1 MKTIDEIM
9 KEVHSLWRQGREK
22 EMAPLLEEAINLC
35 KLQNNNLK
43 LIELLNEYG
52 GCLRNLGEFDKAISA
67 IKESIEVYE
76 KSNLSTE
83 IAYATSIMNLANIY
97 REKKDYFNAEKYF
110 NISKSIFDKLGDK
123 SYSYV
128 GLLNN
133 FSLLYKEIGDYSSA
147 EKMQLES
154 IRILEKNSK
163 MNVPL
168 AISYNNLYEIQKLAK
183 SNNSSIENLKKA
195 EQILLKETGSN
206 HPLYASVLNNMADY
220 EFSNKNYNETLS
232 LYKKAL
238 EIVRTCYGE
247 KSEAFLSVSKNIDF
261 VEDFIKTLS
270 IKEPSC
276 SDLENNF
283 ETKKSDYITSNGID
297 YIKSEEIDYKNSNSK
312 RLTGLE
318 RAEIVAKY
326 TSEFIKVKYPDLYS
340 RICLALVGV
349 GSECLG
355 FDDEISEDH
364 DFSSRC
370 QLFLDDSDYKT
381 YKSDLESS
389 LKIFCK
395 DLESLTSNLKDV
407 NIEIMPISN
416 FYKYYTLFENGP
428 KTESEYRKVPMDL
441 LCVAT
446 NGKVFLDNL
455 GKFSEIRNRLLNFYP
470 EDIRLKKIAFQLNK
484 MAQSG
489 QYNYSRMIK
498 RGDTVAANIAQ
509 GEFVKHYLEFVHL
522 LNKKYMPF
530 YKWSYRNACSLE
542 FLGNF
547 TQENLKKLSEASI
560 YEKESL
566 IEEICLTV
574 VNTLNE
580 LGLSNSKIDFLT
592 YQAEEVRKNILNPS
606 LRNED
611 SWIE

>member
-67 IKESIEVYE
+67 IQESIDTYE
-76 KSNLSTE
+76 KSNLSNE

-97 REKKDYFNAEKYF
+97 REKKDYFNSEKYF
-110 NISKSIFDKLGDK
+110 NISKAIFDKLGDK

-133 FSLLYKEIGDYSSA
+133 FSLLYKAIGNYSAA
-147 EKMQLES
+147 EEMQLES
-154 IRILEKNSK
+154 IRILENNSK

-183 SNNSSIENLKKA
+183 SNNSSIENLRKA
-195 EQILLKETGSN
+195 EQILLKETGTN

-220 EFSNKNYNETLS
+220 EFSNKNYTEALS

-238 EIVRTCYGE
+238 EIVRACYGE

-270 IKEPSC
+270 IKEPSS
-276 SDLENNF
+276 SDFENDF
-283 ETKKSDYITSNGID
+283 KPKKFDCT
-297 YIKSEEIDYKNSNSK
+297 NSNSK

-318 RAEIVAKY
+318 IAEIVAKY
-326 TSEFIKVKYPDLYS
+326 TSEFIKAKYPDLYS

-407 NIEIMPISN
+407 NVEIMPIPN

-489 QYNYSRMIK
+489 QYNYNRMIK

-530 YKWSYRNACSLE
+530 YKWSYRSACSLE
-542 FLGNF
+542 ILGNF
-547 TQENLKKLSEASI
+547 TQKNLKKLSEASI
-560 YEKESL
+560 YEKESV

>member
-76 KSNLSTE
+76 KSNLSNE

-183 SNNSSIENLKKA
+183 SNSSSIENLKKA
-195 EQILLKETGSN
+195 EQILLKETGTD

-220 EFSNKNYNETLS
+220 EFSNKNYNEALS

-283 ETKKSDYITSNGID
+283 EKKKSDYITSNGID

-318 RAEIVAKY
+318 RAEIVTKY

-530 YKWSYRNACSLE
+530 YKWSYRSACSLE
-542 FLGNF
+542 ILGNF

-560 YEKESL
+560 YEKESI
-566 IEEICLTV
+566 IEKICLTV

-580 LGLSNSKIDFLT
+580 LGLSHSKIDFLT

>member
-67 IKESIEVYE
+67 IKESIKVYE
-76 KSNLSTE
+76 KSNLSNE

-183 SNNSSIENLKKA
+183 SNSSSIENLKKA
-195 EQILLKETGSN
+195 EQILLKETGTD

-220 EFSNKNYNETLS
+220 EFSNKNYNEALS

-270 IKEPSC
+270 IKEPSS

-381 YKSDLESS
+381 YKSNLESS

-395 DLESLTSNLKDV
+395 DLESLASNLKDINV
-407 NIEIMPISN
+407 EIMPISN

-446 NGKVFLDNL
+446 NGKVFSDNL
-455 GKFSEIRNRLLNFYP
+455 GKLSEIRNRLLNFYP

-530 YKWSYRNACSLE
+530 YKWSYRSACSLE
-542 FLGNF
+542 ILGNF

-580 LGLSNSKIDFLT
+580 LGLSHSKIDFLT

>member
-67 IKESIEVYE
+67 IQESIDVYE
-76 KSNLSTE
+76 KSNLSNE

-97 REKKDYFNAEKYF
+97 REKKDYFNSEKYF
-110 NISKSIFDKLGDK
+110 NISKAIFDKLGDK

-133 FSLLYKEIGDYSSA
+133 FSLLYKEIGNYSAA
-147 EKMQLES
+147 EEMQLES
-154 IRILEKNSK
+154 IRILENNSK

-183 SNNSSIENLKKA
+183 SNSSSIENLRKA
-195 EQILLKETGSN
+195 EQILLKETGTN

-220 EFSNKNYNETLS
+220 EFSNKNYTEALS

-238 EIVRTCYGE
+238 EIVRACYGE

-270 IKEPSC
+270 IKEPSS
-276 SDLENNF
+276 SDFENDF
-283 ETKKSDYITSNGID
+283 KTK
-297 YIKSEEIDYKNSNSK
+297 EIDCTNYNSK

-318 RAEIVAKY
+318 RARIIAKY
-326 TSEFIKVKYPDLYS
+326 ISEFIKAKYPDLYS

-446 NGKVFLDNL
+446 N
-455 GKFSEIRNRLLNFYP
+455 
-470 EDIRLKKIAFQLNK
+470 
-484 MAQSG
+484 
-489 QYNYSRMIK
+489 
-498 RGDTVAANIAQ
+498 
-509 GEFVKHYLEFVHL
+509 
-522 LNKKYMPF
+522 
-530 YKWSYRNACSLE
+530 
-542 FLGNF
+542 
-547 TQENLKKLSEASI
+547 
-560 YEKESL
+560 
-566 IEEICLTV
+566 
-574 VNTLNE
+574 
-580 LGLSNSKIDFLT
+580 
-592 YQAEEVRKNILNPS
+592 
-606 LRNED
+606 
-611 SWIE
+611 

>member
-9 KEVHSLWRQGREK
+9 KEVHSLWRKGREK

-76 KSNLSTE
+76 KSNLSNE

-183 SNNSSIENLKKA
+183 SNSSSIENLKKA
-195 EQILLKETGSN
+195 EQILLKETGTN

-220 EFSNKNYNETLS
+220 EFSNKNYNEALS

-270 IKEPSC
+270 IKEPSS

-283 ETKKSDYITSNGID
+283 ETKKSDYITSNGTD

-395 DLESLTSNLKDV
+395 DLESLTSNLKDINV
-407 NIEIMPISN
+407 EIMSIPN

-530 YKWSYRNACSLE
+530 YKWSYRSACSLE
-542 FLGNF
+542 ILGNF
-547 TQENLKKLSEASI
+547 TQRNLKKLSEASI

-580 LGLSNSKIDFLT
+580 LGLSHSKIDFLT

>member
-76 KSNLSTE
+76 KSNLSNE

-183 SNNSSIENLKKA
+183 SNNSSIENLRKA
-195 EQILLKETGSN
+195 EQILLKETGTN

-220 EFSNKNYNETLS
+220 EFSNKNYNEALS

-238 EIVRTCYGE
+238 KIVRTCYGE

-364 DFSSRC
+364 DFSSQC

-407 NIEIMPISN
+407 NVEIMPISN

-530 YKWSYRNACSLE
+530 YKWSYRSACSLE
-542 FLGNF
+542 ILGNF

-560 YEKESL
+560 YEKESI
-566 IEEICLTV
+566 IEKICLTV

-580 LGLSNSKIDFLT
+580 LGLSHSKIDFLT

>member
-52 GCLRNLGEFDKAISA
+52 GCLRNLGKFDKAISA
-67 IKESIEVYE
+67 IKESIDVYE
-76 KSNLSTE
+76 KSNLSNE

-110 NISKSIFDKLGDK
+110 NISKAIFDKLGDK

-133 FSLLYKEIGDYSSA
+133 FSLLYKEIGNYSAA
-147 EKMQLES
+147 EEMQLES
-154 IRILEKNSK
+154 IRILENNSK

-183 SNNSSIENLKKA
+183 SNNSSIENLRKA
-195 EQILLKETGSN
+195 EQILLKETGTN

-220 EFSNKNYNETLS
+220 EFSNKNYNEALS

-247 KSEAFLSVSKNIDF
+247 KSEAFLSVSKNIEF

-270 IKEPSC
+270 IKESSS
-276 SDLENNF
+276 SDFKNNL
-283 ETKKSDYITSNGID
+283 KIN
-297 YIKSEEIDYKNSNSK
+297 EINCTNSNSK

-318 RAEIVAKY
+318 RAETVAKY
-326 TSEFIKVKYPDLYS
+326 TSEFIKDKYPDLYS

-370 QLFLDDSDYKT
+370 QLFLDDPDYKT

-407 NIEIMPISN
+407 NVEIMPISN

-542 FLGNF
+542 ILGNF

-560 YEKESL
+560 YEKESI
-566 IEEICLTV
+566 IEEICSTV
-574 VNTLNE
+574 VNTLNK
-580 LGLSNSKIDFLT
+580 LGLSHSNIDFLT
-592 YQAEEVRKNILNPS
+592 YQADEVRKNILNPS

>member
-76 KSNLSTE
+76 KSNLSNE

-133 FSLLYKEIGDYSSA
+133 FSLLYKEIGDYYSA

-183 SNNSSIENLKKA
+183 SNSSNIENLKKA
-195 EQILLKETGSN
+195 EQILLKETGTN

-220 EFSNKNYNETLS
+220 EFSNKNYNEALS

-498 RGDTVAANIAQ
+498 RGDTVSANIAQ
-509 GEFVKHYLEFVHL
+509 GEFIKHYLEFVHL

-530 YKWSYRNACSLE
+530 YKWSYRSACSLE
-542 FLGNF
+542 ILGNF

-560 YEKESL
+560 YEKESI
-566 IEEICLTV
+566 IEKICLTV

-580 LGLSNSKIDFLT
+580 LGLSHSKIDFLT

>member
-76 KSNLSTE
+76 KSNLSNE

-133 FSLLYKEIGDYSSA
+133 FSLLYKEIGDYYSA

-183 SNNSSIENLKKA
+183 SNSSNIENLKKA
-195 EQILLKETGSN
+195 EQILLKETGTN

-220 EFSNKNYNETLS
+220 EFSNKNYNEALS

-498 RGDTVAANIAQ
+498 RGDTVSANIAQ
-509 GEFVKHYLEFVHL
+509 GEFIKHYLEFVHL

-530 YKWSYRNACSLE
+530 YKWSYRSACSLE
-542 FLGNF
+542 ILGNF

-560 YEKESL
+560 YEKESI
-566 IEEICLTV
+566 IEKICLTV
-574 VNTLNE
+574 VNTLNK

>member
-76 KSNLSTE
+76 KSNLSNE

-183 SNNSSIENLKKA
+183 SNSSSIENLKKA
-195 EQILLKETGSN
+195 EQILLKETGTD

-220 EFSNKNYNETLS
+220 EFSNKNYNEALS

-261 VEDFIKTLS
+261 VDDFIKTLS

-318 RAEIVAKY
+318 RSEIVTKY

-389 LKIFCK
+389 LNIFCK

-542 FLGNF
+542 ILGNF
-547 TQENLKKLSEASI
+547 TQRNLKKLSEASI

-580 LGLSNSKIDFLT
+580 LGLSHSKIDFLT

>member
-76 KSNLSTE
+76 KSNLSNE

-183 SNNSSIENLKKA
+183 SNSSSIENLKKA
-195 EQILLKETGSN
+195 EQILLKETGTD

-220 EFSNKNYNETLS
+220 EFSNKNYNEALS

-283 ETKKSDYITSNGID
+283 EKKKSDYITSNGID

-318 RAEIVAKY
+318 RAEIVTKY

-381 YKSDLESS
+381 YKSNLESS

-530 YKWSYRNACSLE
+530 YKWSYRSACSLE
-542 FLGNF
+542 ILGNF

-560 YEKESL
+560 YEKESI
-566 IEEICLTV
+566 IEKICLTV

-580 LGLSNSKIDFLT
+580 LGLSHSKIDFLT

>member
-67 IKESIEVYE
+67 IKESIKVYE
-76 KSNLSTE
+76 KSNLSNE

-183 SNNSSIENLKKA
+183 SNSSSIENLKKA
-195 EQILLKETGSN
+195 EQILLKETGTD

-220 EFSNKNYNETLS
+220 EFSNKNYNEALS

-270 IKEPSC
+270 IKEPSS

-407 NIEIMPISN
+407 NVEIMPISN

-530 YKWSYRNACSLE
+530 YKWSYRSACSLE
-542 FLGNF
+542 ILGNF

-560 YEKESL
+560 YEKESI
-566 IEEICLTV
+566 IEKICLTV
-574 VNTLNE
+574 VNTLNK

-611 SWIE
+611 SWIK

>member
-76 KSNLSTE
+76 KSNLSNE

-183 SNNSSIENLKKA
+183 SNSSSIENLKKA
-195 EQILLKETGSN
+195 EQILLKETGTN

-220 EFSNKNYNETLS
+220 EFSNKNYNEALS

-238 EIVRTCYGE
+238 KIVRTCYGE

-270 IKEPSC
+270 IKEPSS
-276 SDLENNF
+276 SDFENNF
-283 ETKKSDYITSNGID
+283 KTKKSDCITSNGND
-297 YIKSEEIDYKNSNSK
+297 YIKSGEIDYKNSNSK

-381 YKSDLESS
+381 YKSNLESS

-395 DLESLTSNLKDV
+395 DLESLASNLKDV
-407 NIEIMPISN
+407 NVEIMPISN

-498 RGDTVAANIAQ
+498 RGDTVSANIAQ
-509 GEFVKHYLEFVHL
+509 GEFIKHYLEFVHL

-530 YKWSYRNACSLE
+530 YKWSYRSACSLE
-542 FLGNF
+542 ILGNF

-560 YEKESL
+560 YEKESI
-566 IEEICLTV
+566 IEKICLTV

-580 LGLSNSKIDFLT
+580 LGLSHSKIDFLT

>member
-76 KSNLSTE
+76 KSNLSNE

-133 FSLLYKEIGDYSSA
+133 FSLLYKEIGDYYSA

-195 EQILLKETGSN
+195 EQILLKETGTN

-220 EFSNKNYNETLS
+220 EFSNKNYNEALS

-326 TSEFIKVKYPDLYS
+326 TSEFIKVKYPNLYS

-395 DLESLTSNLKDV
+395 DLESLTSNLKVV

-530 YKWSYRNACSLE
+530 YKWSYRSACSLE
-542 FLGNF
+542 ILGNF

-560 YEKESL
+560 YEKESI
-566 IEEICLTV
+566 IEKICLTV
-574 VNTLNE
+574 VNTLNK

>member
-67 IKESIEVYE
+67 IKESIDVYE
-76 KSNLSTE
+76 KSNLSNE

-183 SNNSSIENLKKA
+183 SNSSNIENLKKA
-195 EQILLKETGSN
+195 EQILLKETGTN

-220 EFSNKNYNETLS
+220 EFSNKNYNEALS

-270 IKEPSC
+270 IKEPSS

-283 ETKKSDYITSNGID
+283 ETKKSDCITSNGID

-407 NIEIMPISN
+407 NVEIMPISN

-455 GKFSEIRNRLLNFYP
+455 GKLSEIRNRLLNFYP

-530 YKWSYRNACSLE
+530 YKWSYRSACSLE
-542 FLGNF
+542 ILGNF

-580 LGLSNSKIDFLT
+580 LGLSHSKIDFLT

>member
-76 KSNLSTE
+76 KSNLSNE

-183 SNNSSIENLKKA
+183 SNNSSIENLRKA
-195 EQILLKETGSN
+195 EQILLKETGTN

-220 EFSNKNYNETLS
+220 EFSNKNYNEALS

-238 EIVRTCYGE
+238 KIVRTCYGE

-364 DFSSRC
+364 DFSSQC

-530 YKWSYRNACSLE
+530 YKWSYRSACSLE
-542 FLGNF
+542 ILGNF

-560 YEKESL
+560 YEKESI
-566 IEEICLTV
+566 IEKICLTV

-580 LGLSNSKIDFLT
+580 LGLSHSKIDFLT

>member
-67 IKESIEVYE
+67 IKESIDVYE
-76 KSNLSTE
+76 KSNLSNE

-183 SNNSSIENLKKA
+183 SNSSSIENLKKA
-195 EQILLKETGSN
+195 EQILLKETGTD
-206 HPLYASVLNNMADY
+206 HPLYASLLNNMADY
-220 EFSNKNYNETLS
+220 EFSNKNYNEALS

-270 IKEPSC
+270 IKEPSS
-276 SDLENNF
+276 SDLGNNF
-283 ETKKSDYITSNGID
+283 KTKKSDYITSNEID

-318 RAEIVAKY
+318 RAEIVTKY

-530 YKWSYRNACSLE
+530 YKWSYRSACSLE
-542 FLGNF
+542 ILGNF

-560 YEKESL
+560 YEKESI
-566 IEEICLTV
+566 IEKICLTV

-580 LGLSNSKIDFLT
+580 LGLSHSKIDFLT

>member
-67 IKESIEVYE
+67 IQESIDVYE
-76 KSNLSTE
+76 KSNLSNE

-110 NISKSIFDKLGDK
+110 NISKAIFDKLGDK

-133 FSLLYKEIGDYSSA
+133 FSLLYKEIGNYSVA
-147 EKMQLES
+147 EEMQLES
-154 IRILEKNSK
+154 IRILENNSK

-183 SNNSSIENLKKA
+183 SNNSSIENLRKA
-195 EQILLKETGSN
+195 EQILLKETGTN

-220 EFSNKNYNETLS
+220 EFSNKNYNEALS

-238 EIVRTCYGE
+238 EIVRACYGE

-270 IKEPSC
+270 IKEPSS
-276 SDLENNF
+276 SDFENEF
-283 ETKKSDYITSNGID
+283 KTK
-297 YIKSEEIDYKNSNSK
+297 EIDFTNSNSK

-326 TSEFIKVKYPDLYS
+326 TSEFIKAKYPNLYS

-381 YKSDLESS
+381 YKSDLKSS

-395 DLESLTSNLKDV
+395 DLESLTSNLKDINV
-407 NIEIMPISN
+407 EIMSIPN

-542 FLGNF
+542 ILGNF

-560 YEKESL
+560 YEKESI
-566 IEEICLTV
+566 IEEICSTV
-574 VNTLNE
+574 VNTLNK
-580 LGLSNSKIDFLT
+580 LGLSHSNIDFLT
-592 YQAEEVRKNILNPS
+592 YQADEVRKNILNPS

>member
-67 IKESIEVYE
+67 IKESIDVYE
-76 KSNLSTE
+76 KSNLSNE

-154 IRILEKNSK
+154 IIILEKNSK

-183 SNNSSIENLKKA
+183 SNSSSIENLKKA
-195 EQILLKETGSN
+195 EQILLKETGTD

-220 EFSNKNYNETLS
+220 EFSNKNYNEALS

-364 DFSSRC
+364 DFSSQC

-407 NIEIMPISN
+407 NVEIMPISN

-498 RGDTVAANIAQ
+498 RGDTVSANIAQ

-530 YKWSYRNACSLE
+530 YKWSYRSACSLE
-542 FLGNF
+542 ILGNF

-560 YEKESL
+560 YEKESI
-566 IEEICLTV
+566 IEKICLTV
-574 VNTLNE
+574 VNTLNK

>member
-1 MKTIDEIM
+1 MKTIDEMM
-9 KEVHSLWRQGREK
+9 KEVHYLWRQGREK

-67 IKESIEVYE
+67 IKESIDVYE
-76 KSNLSTE
+76 KSNLSNE

-110 NISKSIFDKLGDK
+110 NISKAIFDKLGDK

-133 FSLLYKEIGDYSSA
+133 FSLLYKEIGNYSAA

-154 IRILEKNSK
+154 IRILEKDSK

-183 SNNSSIENLKKA
+183 SNSSSIENLRKS
-195 EQILLKETGSN
+195 EQILLKETGTN

-220 EFSNKNYNETLS
+220 EFSNKNYNEALS

-238 EIVRTCYGE
+238 EIVRACYGE

-270 IKEPSC
+270 IKEPSS
-276 SDLENNF
+276 SDFENDF
-283 ETKKSDYITSNGID
+283 KTK
-297 YIKSEEIDYKNSNSK
+297 EIDCTNSNSK

-318 RAEIVAKY
+318 RAEIVSKY

-355 FDDEISEDH
+355 FDDKISEDH

-395 DLESLTSNLKDV
+395 DLEFMVSNLKDI
-407 NIEIMPISN
+407 NLEIMPISN

-428 KTESEYRKVPMDL
+428 KTEFEYRKVPMDL

-530 YKWSYRNACSLE
+530 YKWSYRSACSLE
-542 FLGNF
+542 ILGNF
-547 TQENLKKLSEASI
+547 TKENLKKLSEASI
-560 YEKESL
+560 YEKESI
-566 IEEICLTV
+566 IEEICSTV

-580 LGLSNSKIDFLT
+580 LGLSHSTIDFLT

>member
-67 IKESIEVYE
+67 IKESIDVYE
-76 KSNLSTE
+76 KSNLSNE

-110 NISKSIFDKLGDK
+110 NISKAIFDKLEDK

-133 FSLLYKEIGDYSSA
+133 FSLLYKEIGNYSAA
-147 EKMQLES
+147 EEMQLES
-154 IRILEKNSK
+154 IRILENNSK

-183 SNNSSIENLKKA
+183 SNSSSIENLRKA
-195 EQILLKETGSN
+195 EQILLKETGTN

-220 EFSNKNYNETLS
+220 EFSNKNYTEALS

-238 EIVRTCYGE
+238 EIVRACYGE

-270 IKEPSC
+270 IKEPSS
-276 SDLENNF
+276 SDFENDF
-283 ETKKSDYITSNGID
+283 KTK
-297 YIKSEEIDYKNSNSK
+297 EIDCTNYNSK

-318 RAEIVAKY
+318 KAEIVSKY

-395 DLESLTSNLKDV
+395 DLEFMVSNLKDI
-407 NIEIMPISN
+407 NLEIMPISN

-428 KTESEYRKVPMDL
+428 KTEFEYRKVPMDL

-530 YKWSYRNACSLE
+530 YKWSYRSACSLE
-542 FLGNF
+542 ILGNF
-547 TQENLKKLSEASI
+547 TKENLKKFSEASI
-560 YEKESL
+560 YEKESI
-566 IEEICLTV
+566 IEEICSTV

-580 LGLSNSKIDFLT
+580 LGLSHSTIDFLT

>member
-76 KSNLSTE
+76 KSNLSNE

-183 SNNSSIENLKKA
+183 SNSSSIENLKKA
-195 EQILLKETGSN
+195 EQILLKETGTD

-220 EFSNKNYNETLS
+220 EFSNKNYNEALS

-270 IKEPSC
+270 IKEPSS

-530 YKWSYRNACSLE
+530 YKWSYRSACSLE
-542 FLGNF
+542 ILGNF

-580 LGLSNSKIDFLT
+580 LGLSHSKIDFLT

>member
-67 IKESIEVYE
+67 VKESIEVYE
-76 KSNLSTE
+76 KSNLSNE

-183 SNNSSIENLKKA
+183 SNSSSIENLKKA
-195 EQILLKETGSN
+195 EQILLKETGTN

-220 EFSNKNYNETLS
+220 EFSNKNYNEALS

-407 NIEIMPISN
+407 NVEIMPISN

-530 YKWSYRNACSLE
+530 YKWSYRSACSLE
-542 FLGNF
+542 ILGNF
-547 TQENLKKLSEASI
+547 TQKNLKKLSEASI
-560 YEKESL
+560 YEKESV

>member
-67 IKESIEVYE
+67 IKESIKVYE
-76 KSNLSTE
+76 KSNLSNE

-183 SNNSSIENLKKA
+183 SNSSSIENLKKA
-195 EQILLKETGSN
+195 EQILLKETGTD

-220 EFSNKNYNETLS
+220 EFSNKNYNEALS

-270 IKEPSC
+270 IKEPSS

-395 DLESLTSNLKDV
+395 DLESLTSNLKDINV
-407 NIEIMPISN
+407 EIMPISN

-530 YKWSYRNACSLE
+530 YKWSYRSACSLE
-542 FLGNF
+542 ILGNF
-547 TQENLKKLSEASI
+547 TKDNLKKLSEASI

-580 LGLSNSKIDFLT
+580 LGLSHSKIDFLT

-611 SWIE
+611 SWIK

>member
-67 IKESIEVYE
+67 IQESIDVYE
-76 KSNLSTE
+76 KSNLSNE

-97 REKKDYFNAEKYF
+97 REKKDYFNSEKYF
-110 NISKSIFDKLGDK
+110 NISKAIFDKLGDK

-133 FSLLYKEIGDYSSA
+133 FSLLYKEIGNYSAA
-147 EKMQLES
+147 EEMQLES
-154 IRILEKNSK
+154 IRILENNSK

-183 SNNSSIENLKKA
+183 SNNSSIENLRKA
-195 EQILLKETGSN
+195 EQILLKETGTN

-220 EFSNKNYNETLS
+220 EFSNKNYTEALS

-238 EIVRTCYGE
+238 EIVRACYGE

-270 IKEPSC
+270 IKEPSS
-276 SDLENNF
+276 SDFENDF
-283 ETKKSDYITSNGID
+283 KTK
-297 YIKSEEIDYKNSNSK
+297 EIDCTNYNSK
-312 RLTGLE
+312 RLTGIE

-370 QLFLDDSDYKT
+370 QIFLDDSDYKT

-395 DLESLTSNLKDV
+395 DLESLTSNLKDINV
-407 NIEIMPISN
+407 EIMPIPN

-470 EDIRLKKIAFQLNK
+470 EDIILKKIAFQLNK

-489 QYNYSRMIK
+489 QYNYNRMIK

-530 YKWSYRNACSLE
+530 YKWSYRSACSLE
-542 FLGNF
+542 ILGNF
-547 TQENLKKLSEASI
+547 THDNLKKLSEASI
-560 YEKESL
+560 YEKESI
-566 IEEICLTV
+566 IEEICSTV

-580 LGLSNSKIDFLT
+580 LGLSHSNIDFLT
-592 YQAEEVRKNILNPS
+592 YQADEVRKNILNPS

>member
-76 KSNLSTE
+76 KSNLSNE

-133 FSLLYKEIGDYSSA
+133 FSLLYKEIGDYSAA

-183 SNNSSIENLKKA
+183 SNSSSIENLKKA
-195 EQILLKETGSN
+195 EQILLKETGTN

-220 EFSNKNYNETLS
+220 EFSNKNYNEALS

-283 ETKKSDYITSNGID
+283 EKKKSDYITSNGID

-318 RAEIVAKY
+318 RAEIVTKY

-530 YKWSYRNACSLE
+530 YKWSYRSACSLE
-542 FLGNF
+542 ILGNF

-560 YEKESL
+560 YEKESI
-566 IEEICLTV
+566 IEKICLTV

-580 LGLSNSKIDFLT
+580 LGLSHSKIDFLT

>member
-76 KSNLSTE
+76 KSNLSNE

-183 SNNSSIENLKKA
+183 SNNSSIENLRKA
-195 EQILLKETGSN
+195 EQILLKETGTN

-220 EFSNKNYNETLS
+220 EFSNKNYNEALS

-261 VEDFIKTLS
+261 VDDFIKTLS

-318 RAEIVAKY
+318 RAEIVTKY

-522 LNKKYMPF
+522 LNKKYIPF
-530 YKWSYRNACSLE
+530 YKWSYRSACSLE
-542 FLGNF
+542 ILGNF
-547 TQENLKKLSEASI
+547 TKDNLKKLSEASI
-560 YEKESL
+560 YEKESI

-580 LGLSNSKIDFLT
+580 LGLSHSKIDFLT

>member
-76 KSNLSTE
+76 KSNLSNE

-133 FSLLYKEIGDYSSA
+133 FSLLYKEIGDYYSA

-183 SNNSSIENLKKA
+183 SNSSSIENLKKA
-195 EQILLKETGSN
+195 EQILLKETGTD

-220 EFSNKNYNETLS
+220 EFSNKNYNEALS

-326 TSEFIKVKYPDLYS
+326 TSEFIKVKYPNLYS

-407 NIEIMPISN
+407 NVEIMPISN

-530 YKWSYRNACSLE
+530 YKWSYRSACSLE
-542 FLGNF
+542 ILGNF

-574 VNTLNE
+574 VNTLNK

>member
-52 GCLRNLGEFDKAISA
+52 GCLRNLGEFDTAISA

-76 KSNLSTE
+76 KSNLSNE

-133 FSLLYKEIGDYSSA
+133 FSLLYKEIGDYYSA

-195 EQILLKETGSN
+195 EQILLKETGTN

-220 EFSNKNYNETLS
+220 EFSNKNYNEALS

-381 YKSDLESS
+381 YKSNLESS

-395 DLESLTSNLKDV
+395 DLESLASNLKDV
-407 NIEIMPISN
+407 NVEIMPISN

-530 YKWSYRNACSLE
+530 YKWSYRSACSLE
-542 FLGNF
+542 ILGNF

-580 LGLSNSKIDFLT
+580 LGLSHSKIDFLT

>member
-76 KSNLSTE
+76 KSNLSNE

-133 FSLLYKEIGDYSSA
+133 FSLLYKEIGDYYSA

-195 EQILLKETGSN
+195 EQILLKETGTN

-220 EFSNKNYNETLS
+220 EFSNKNYNEALS

-428 KTESEYRKVPMDL
+428 KAESEYRKVPMDL

-530 YKWSYRNACSLE
+530 YKWSYRSACSLE
-542 FLGNF
+542 ILGNF

-560 YEKESL
+560 YEKESI
-566 IEEICLTV
+566 IEKICLTV

-580 LGLSNSKIDFLT
+580 LGLSHSKIDFLT

>member
-1 MKTIDEIM
+1 MKTLDEIT
-9 KEVHSLWRQGREK
+9 KKVHSLWREGKEK
-22 EMAPLLEEAINLC
+22 EMAPLLEEAIELC
-35 KLQNNNLK
+35 KIQNNTTK

-52 GCLRNLGEFDKAISA
+52 GCLRNLGEFDKAITA
-67 IKESIEVYE
+67 IKEAIRLYE
-76 KSNLSTE
+76 NSNISNQS
-83 IAYATSIMNLANIY
+83 AYATTIMNLANIY

-110 NISKSIFDKLGDK
+110 NISKSIFDFLGDK

-133 FSLLYKEIGDYSSA
+133 FSLLYKDIGDYSNA

-154 IRILEKNSK
+154 IKILEQNEK

-168 AISYNNLYEIQKLAK
+168 AISYNNLYEIQKITK
-183 SNNSSIENLKKA
+183 SNTNSIENLKKA
-195 EQILLKETGSN
+195 EKILLNETGEN
-206 HPLYASVLNNMADY
+206 HPLYASVINNMADY
-220 EFSNKNYNETLS
+220 MFDNKNYNESLS

-238 EIVRTCYGE
+238 HIIENCYGK
-247 KSEAFLSVSKNIDF
+247 KSEAYKTISKNIEF
-261 VEDFIKTLS
+261 VSDFIKTIDS
-270 IKEPSC
+270 KEIDSKRV
-276 SDLENNF
+276 SFNNLDSKVDLI
-283 ETKKSDYITSNGID
+283 KKSD
-297 YIKSEEIDYKNSNSK
+297 SK
-312 RLTGLE
+312 RLTGIE
-318 RAEIVAKY
+318 RAEIVSGY
-326 TSEFIKVKYPDLYS
+326 VSDFIKTNLPKLHEK
-340 RICLALVGV
+340 ICLALVGT

-370 QLFLDDSDYKT
+370 QLFLDDEDYNL
-381 YKSDLESS
+381 YKSNLESS
-389 LKIFCK
+389 LKILCK
-395 DLESLTSNLKDV
+395 EIEAKCVVLENV
-407 NIEIMPISN
+407 NIEIISISD

-428 KTESEYRKVPMDL
+428 KTEYEYRKVPMDL

-455 GKFSEIRNRLLNFYP
+455 GKFSEIRNRLLKFYP

-530 YKWSYRNACSLE
+530 YKWSYKSACSLE
-542 FLGNF
+542 ILGEF
-547 TQENLKKLSEASI
+547 TKVNLKKLSEASI
-560 YEKESL
+560 YDKESI
-566 IEEICLTV
+566 IENICLDV
-574 VNTLNE
+574 VKILND
-580 LGLSNSKIDFLT
+580 LGLSHSKIDFLT
-592 YQAEEVRKNILNPS
+592 YQAEEVRKNISNPS

>member
-1 MKTIDEIM
+1 
-9 KEVHSLWRQGREK
+9 
-22 EMAPLLEEAINLC
+22 
-35 KLQNNNLK
+35 
-43 LIELLNEYG
+43 
-52 GCLRNLGEFDKAISA
+52 
-67 IKESIEVYE
+67 
-76 KSNLSTE
+76 
-83 IAYATSIMNLANIY
+83 
-97 REKKDYFNAEKYF
+97 
-110 NISKSIFDKLGDK
+110 
-123 SYSYV
+123 
-128 GLLNN
+128 
-133 FSLLYKEIGDYSSA
+133 
-147 EKMQLES
+147 MQLES
-154 IRILEKNSK
+154 IRILENNSK

-183 SNNSSIENLKKA
+183 SNSSSIENLRKA
-195 EQILLKETGSN
+195 EQILLKETGTN

-220 EFSNKNYNETLS
+220 EFSNKNYTEALS

-238 EIVRTCYGE
+238 EIVRACYGE

-270 IKEPSC
+270 IKEPSS
-276 SDLENNF
+276 SDFENDFKPNKF
-283 ETKKSDYITSNGID
+283 DCT
-297 YIKSEEIDYKNSNSK
+297 NSNSK

-326 TSEFIKVKYPDLYS
+326 TSEFIKAKYPDLYS

-370 QLFLDDSDYKT
+370 QIFLDDSDYKT

-395 DLESLTSNLKDV
+395 DLESLTSNLKDINV
-407 NIEIMPISN
+407 EIMSIPN

-530 YKWSYRNACSLE
+530 YKWSYRSACSLE
-542 FLGNF
+542 ILGNF
-547 TQENLKKLSEASI
+547 THDNLKKLSEASI
-560 YEKESL
+560 SEKESL
-566 IEEICLTV
+566 IEEICSTV

>member
-76 KSNLSTE
+76 KSNLSNE

-183 SNNSSIENLKKA
+183 SNSSSIENLRKA
-195 EQILLKETGSN
+195 EQILLKETGTN
-206 HPLYASVLNNMADY
+206 HPLYASLLNNMADY
-220 EFSNKNYNETLS
+220 EFSNKNYNEALS

-326 TSEFIKVKYPDLYS
+326 TSEFIKAKYPDLYS

-395 DLESLTSNLKDV
+395 NLESLTSNLKDV

-530 YKWSYRNACSLE
+530 YKWSYRSACSLE
-542 FLGNF
+542 ILGNF
-547 TQENLKKLSEASI
+547 TQRNLKKLSEASI

>member
-67 IKESIEVYE
+67 IQESIDVYE
-76 KSNLSTE
+76 KSNLSNE

-97 REKKDYFNAEKYF
+97 REKKDYFNSEKYF
-110 NISKSIFDKLGDK
+110 NISKAIFDKLGDK

-133 FSLLYKEIGDYSSA
+133 FSLLYKEIGNYSAA
-147 EKMQLES
+147 EEMQLES
-154 IRILEKNSK
+154 IRILENNSK

-183 SNNSSIENLKKA
+183 SNSSSIENLRKA
-195 EQILLKETGSN
+195 EQILLKETGTN

-220 EFSNKNYNETLS
+220 EFSNKNYTEALS

-238 EIVRTCYGE
+238 EIVRACYGE

-270 IKEPSC
+270 IKEPSS
-276 SDLENNF
+276 SDFENDFKPNKF
-283 ETKKSDYITSNGID
+283 DCT
-297 YIKSEEIDYKNSNSK
+297 NSNSK

-326 TSEFIKVKYPDLYS
+326 TSEFIKAKYPDLYS

-395 DLESLTSNLKDV
+395 DLESLTSNLKDINV
-407 NIEIMPISN
+407 EIMSIPN

-530 YKWSYRNACSLE
+530 YKWSYRSACSLE
-542 FLGNF
+542 ILGNF
-547 TQENLKKLSEASI
+547 THDNLKKLSEASI

-566 IEEICLTV
+566 IEEICSTV

-580 LGLSNSKIDFLT
+580 LGLSHSNIDFLT